1 MEDVLMVVAE
11 YLYTKTL
18 LSFRT
23 TSKIY
28 YSKINLN
35 DILLNKYTQRI
46 TRQSFLNAKYLLQ
59 SICYPYRLVR
69 QTNGSPRE
77 EICKYRPYQVMDSKR
92 RGPEELYKTNYKEF
106 K

>member
-1 MEDVLMVVAE
+1 MEDALTIVAE

-23 TSKIY
+23 TSKMY

-35 DILLNKYTQRI
+35 DILLNKYVQRI
-46 TRQSFLNAKYLLQ
+46 TGQSFLNTKYLLQ
-59 SICYPYRLVR
+59 SISYPYRLVR

-77 EICKYRPYQVMDSKR
+77 EICKYRPYQTLDSKR

-106 K
+106 T